1 MRFNIFR
8 NETNNFYFSIPTNEA
23 IEKAEK
29 AVALLC
35 RNQCEKSYPEMKEP
49 AEQLEIELT
58 KIKETGT
65 AYHFL
70 ILREAARLSREEG
83 YPVMANSQWA
93 CSLIAFL
100 LDITTIAP
108 FNTFNSGRYTLEK
121 PSFEIFVASPVFDKL
136 RGRMLKK
143 FGKVESDDSAYK
155 CMNFMES
162 DRCGRIGE
170 LAMATGQTPVTFEND
185 IYISV
190 LQTISEDVVSHSL
203 AIKDKDEE
211 EYLNLVKF
219 ASEIGE
225 ISECDYDTLV
235 RIYAYN
241 MGTFTKPKCLENLK
255 DSNFFVLR
263 EELVSALLSCGM
275 PYSDAEYLAHKGVWH
290 NLGNHGMREEDNELM
305 EMYNVPQEIRDN
317 FSTILH
323 LQPAYGCLN
332 RIELLCMEAW
342 YKINYPEEYEKTY
355 DESGSMPL

>member
-1 MRFNIFR
+1 MRFNIFN
-8 NETNNFYFSIPTNEA
+8 NEINNFYFSVPTNEA
-23 IEKAEK
+23 LEKAEK

-35 RNQCEKSYPEMKEP
+35 RNQCKKTYTGKEEP
-49 AEQLEIELT
+49 AEQLEYEL
-58 KIKETGT
+58 KRMRETGT
-65 AYHFL
+65 AFHFL
-70 ILREAARLSREEG
+70 ILREAARLSHEEG
-83 YPVMANSQWA
+83 YPTMANSQWA

-100 LDITTIAP
+100 LGITTVDP
-108 FNTFNSGRYTLEK
+108 FNTFNSGRYALGK

-136 RGRMLKK
+136 RGRLMKK
-143 FGKVESDDSAYK
+143 FGKVEADDSAYK

-162 DRCGRIGE
+162 KRCERIGE
-170 LAMATGQTPVTFEND
+170 VAMATGQTPVAFGND

-190 LQTISEDVVSHSL
+190 LKTISEEIISHSL
-203 AIKDKDEE
+203 EIKDRDEE

-219 ASEIGE
+219 ASEIKE
-225 ISECDYDTLV
+225 ITECDFDTLV

-241 MGTFTKPKCLENLK
+241 MGTFMEPKCLENLK
-255 DSNFFVLR
+255 APNFFVLR

-275 PYSDAEYLAHKGVWH
+275 SYSDAEYLAHKGVWH
-290 NLGNHGMREEDNELM
+290 NLGNHGMRGKDNDLM

-317 FSTILH
+317 FSTIFH

-332 RIELLCMEAW
+332 RIELLCMEEW

>member
-1 MRFNIFR
+1 MRFNIFK

-35 RNQCEKSYPEMKEP
+35 RNQCEKSYPEMEEP
-49 AEQLEIELT
+49 AEQLEMEL
-58 KIKETGT
+58 KKMKETGT
-65 AYHFL
+65 AFHFL

-100 LDITTIAP
+100 LNITDIDP
-108 FNTFNSGRYTLEK
+108 FNTFNSGRHTLEK
-121 PSFEIFVASPVFDKL
+121 PFFEIFVASPVFDKL

-143 FGKVESDDSAYK
+143 FGKVEADDSTYK
-155 CMNFMES
+155 CMSFMES
-162 DRCGRIGE
+162 KRCERIGE
-170 LAMATGQTPVTFEND
+170 LAMATGQTPVTFGND

-190 LQTISEDVVSHSL
+190 LQTIAEDVVSHSL
-203 AIKDKDEE
+203 EIKDRDEE
-211 EYLNLVKF
+211 AFLNPVKF

-255 DSNFFVLR
+255 NPNFFVLR

-290 NLGNHGMREEDNELM
+290 NLGNRPMREKDAELM
-305 EMYNVPQEIRDN
+305 KKYNVPQGIRDN
-317 FSTILH
+317 FITILH

-332 RIELLCMEAW
+332 RIELLCREAW
-342 YKINYPEEYEKTY
+342 YKINYPEEYERIWEEQY
-355 DESGSMPL
+355 YL

>member
-8 NETNNFYFSIPTNEA
+8 NETNNFYFSVPTNEA

-35 RNQCEKSYPEMKEP
+35 RNQCAKSYPAMREP
-49 AEQLEIELT
+49 AEQLEMEL
-58 KIKETGT
+58 KKMKETGT
-65 AYHFL
+65 AFHFL
-70 ILREAARLSREEG
+70 ILREAARLSHEER
-83 YPVMANSQWA
+83 YPVMANSKWA

-100 LDITTIAP
+100 LGITTVDP
-108 FNTFNSGRYTLEK
+108 FNTFNSGRYALGK

-136 RGRMLKK
+136 RGRLMKK
-143 FGKVESDDSAYK
+143 FGKVEADDSAYK
-155 CMNFMES
+155 CINFMES
-162 DRCGRIGE
+162 KRCERIGE
-170 LAMATGQTPVTFEND
+170 VAIATGQTPVAFGND

-190 LQTISEDVVSHSL
+190 LQTISEEIVSHSL
-203 AIKDKDEE
+203 EIKDRDEE

-219 ASEIGE
+219 ASEIKE
-225 ISECDYDTLV
+225 ITECDFDTLV

-241 MGTFTKPKCLENLK
+241 MGTFTEPKCLENLK
-255 DSNFFVLR
+255 APNFFVLR

-275 PYSDAEYLAHKGVWH
+275 SYSDAEYLAHKGVWH
-290 NLGNHGMREEDNELM
+290 NMGNRPMREKDAELM
-305 EMYNVPQEIRDN
+305 KKYNVPQEIRDN

-332 RIELLCMEAW
+332 RIELLCMETW